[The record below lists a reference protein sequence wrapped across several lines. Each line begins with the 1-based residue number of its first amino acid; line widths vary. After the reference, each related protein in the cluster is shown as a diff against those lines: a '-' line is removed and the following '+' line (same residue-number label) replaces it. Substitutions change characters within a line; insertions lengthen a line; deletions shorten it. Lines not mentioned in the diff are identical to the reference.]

1 MEERGAVVPP
11 RVMGSLDPSAAREAF
26 LDTLDPQEQVRV
38 LRHAERVGPLPDDG
52 DWLVAY
58 GSVQAAAR
66 IESAAAKVETA
77 AARVEAAAATCETQT
92 KNWMKQAPRGS
103 GRGAPHSTCG
113 VLWAFALSLSTFSLI
128 VYFVVG
134 FSSAH
139 LQVIVL
145 YCMAFAVGVS
155 ASAVYTWV
163 SPRFFRW

>member
-1 MEERGAVVPP
+1 
-11 RVMGSLDPSAAREAF
+11 MGSLDPSAARSAF
-26 LDTLDPQEQVRV
+26 LDTLDPQEQARV

-77 AARVEAAAATCETQT
+77 IARVEAVTAACEAQT
-92 KNWMKQAPRGS
+92 KHRMQQTPRAS
-103 GRGAPHSTCG
+103 GRGTDYSTRIA
-113 VLWAFALSLSTFSLI
+113 LWAFALSLSTFSLI
-128 VYFVVG
+128 AYFVER

-145 YCMAFAVGVS
+145 YCVALALGVS
-155 ASAVYTWV
+155 ASAVYAWV